1 MQIDDVVFVYQLKS
15 PELVRWH
22 SRRHS
27 HPAPQYEVHYFL
39 SGDGRFENGGSRYRL
54 GHGEL
59 FLTPPEMVH
68 AVETGELHRPVSYY
82 AVLFSLEPENPL
94 RGFLDAP
101 GFVETFP
108 RHVGSRHRV
117 LFEELTNRFAH
128 ASGARHS
135 AGMHM
140 LQALLWDLAA
150 ETGGLA
156 RAGGAA
162 ADTGG
167 ITRAGGETAGRPAG
181 SGGGAA
187 RADRAARTAPERSD
201 NLEYNIHVDR
211 AVQLFER
218 HIAEPITVKAV
229 ARTLE
234 ISQEHLTRL
243 FDRRFGVSPLQYYRR
258 LRMEVAASRLIN
270 STASVK
276 EIAWELGYS
285 NPFHFSRSFKQ
296 FAELS
301 PVEYR
306 RQYYRNT
313 PTRYAAK
320 VVERNAEP
328 PRADPHGERQQ

>member
-27 HPAPQYEVHYFL
+27 HPAPQYELHYFL
-39 SGDGRFENGGSRYRL
+39 SGDGRFENGESRYRL

-59 FLTPPEMVH
+59 FLTPPEVVH

-82 AVLFSLEPENPL
+82 AVLFSPEPENPL
-94 RGFLDAP
+94 RGVLDAP
-101 GFVETFP
+101 GFAQTFP
-108 RHVGSRHRV
+108 HHVGSRHRM

-128 ASGARHS
+128 ASRARHS

-150 ETGGLA
+150 ESAQATRGGAGGVATGGQ
-156 RAGGAA
+156 AGGTGE
-162 ADTGG
+162 ADTG
-167 ITRAGGETAGRPAG
+167 RAV
-181 SGGGAA
+181 
-187 RADRAARTAPERSD
+187 ARTGEAPATPDRTD
-201 NLEYNIHVDR
+201 NREYNIHVDR

-218 HIAEPITVKAV
+218 HVADPITVNAV

-313 PTRYAAK
+313 PTGYAAT
-320 VVERNAEP
+320 VVEGNTVG
-328 PRADPHGERQQ
+328 DSVHGPG

>member
-27 HPAPQYEVHYFL
+27 HPAPQYELHYFL
-39 SGDGRFENGGSRYRL
+39 SGEGRFENGGNRHRL

-59 FLTPPEMVH
+59 FFTPPEMAH

-150 ETGGLA
+150 ETGGVECPGCVA
-156 RAGGAA
+156 RAEGTPKTVDDAQ
-162 ADTGG
+162 
-167 ITRAGGETAGRPAG
+167 
-181 SGGGAA
+181 
-187 RADRAARTAPERSD
+187 RADSR
-201 NLEYNIHVDR
+201 EYNIHVDR

-218 HIAEPITVKAV
+218 HIADPITMNAV

-301 PVEYR
+301 PVNYR
-306 RQYYRNT
+306 RQYNRNT
-313 PTRYAAK
+313 PTGYAAK
-320 VVERNAEP
+320 VG
-328 PRADPHGERQQ
+328 DSDHGLG